1 MTACDSNSYLD
12 YLNKLV
18 EEHINT
24 CHDSISKQP
33 FYAKYSL
40 LPEEIE
46 SNNKASKFKVGN
58 RVQITKYKLFLA
70 YVTPKIG
77 QEKYLLLILYWKL
90 ILARIKLK
98 IQRKKK
104 NRFYEKE
111 FR

>member
-24 CHDSISKQP
+24 YHDSISKQP